1 MTKDMTSGNPL
12 KLILMFSIPL
22 LIGNIFQQ
30 FYSMV
35 DTIIVGQFLGVKA
48 LAAVGSTGS
57 MVFLIFGLILGFTSG
72 FSVLI
77 SQRFGANDENGVK
90 DSVASAITLAII
102 ITIVMTL
109 VSVILINPLLNAM
122 GTPDDI
128 FNDAKKYITVSFI
141 GIFSLCFYNLMASI
155 LRSLG
160 DSKTPL
166 YFLIIACIL
175 NIILDLVFI
184 INFKMGVE
192 GAALATVIS
201 QAFSGILCFIYAYKK
216 IPLLK
221 LSKENFINGKKLY
234 KTHLKISIPM
244 ALQFSITALGAII
257 LQGAINSFGS
267 DVVGAYTAASKVEQL
282 AMQPSITFGVTMATF
297 CAQNLGAGK
306 YENIQEGVKQCTII
320 NIILGVI
327 AGFIL
332 TNFGEFFVKM
342 FVSNPSDIV
351 LSHAIQ
357 YLSTIAY
364 FFIPLSLIFVFR
376 NSLQGM
382 GFGLMPML
390 VGIFELIGR
399 ALGAYALVPILGY
412 SGLCLASPLAWI
424 FASVPLM
431 IDYSKKIK
439 IIANS
444 KNKIDIYKKV

>member
-12 KLILMFSIPL
+12 KLILLFSIPL

-35 DTIIVGQFLGVKA
+35 DTIIVGQTLGVKA
-48 LAAVGSTGS
+48 LAAVGATGS
-57 MVFLIFGLILGFTSG
+57 MTFLIFGLVTGFTSG

-77 SQRFGANDENGVK
+77 SQKFGANDEKGVK
-90 DSVASAITLAII
+90 DSVASAISLAFF
-102 ITIVMTL
+102 ITIILTII
-109 VSVILINPLLNAM
+109 SVCLIDPLLNM
-122 GTPDDI
+122 MNTPSDI
-128 FNDAKKYITVSFI
+128 YSNAKDYIFVSFL
-141 GIFSLCFYNLMASI
+141 GIFALFFYNLMASI

-166 YFLIIACIL
+166 YFLIISCVL

-184 INFKMGVE
+184 INFKMGVS
-192 GAALATVIS
+192 GASLATVIS
-201 QAFSGILCFIYAYKK
+201 QAFSGFLCVIYVHKK

-221 LSKENFINGKKLY
+221 LSKQNFIDGKILF
-234 KTHLKISIPM
+234 KTHLKVAVPMSI
-244 ALQFSITALGAII
+244 QFSIIALGAII
-257 LQGAINSFGS
+257 LQGAVNSFGS

-297 CAQNLGAGK
+297 CAQNLGAK
-306 YENIQEGVKQCTII
+306 NFENIQEGVKQCTII
-320 NIILGVI
+320 NIVLGVI

-342 FVSNPSDIV
+342 FVSNPSDVVIN
-351 LSHAIQ
+351 HATQ
-357 YLSTIAY
+357 YLSTVAY

-390 VGIFELIGR
+390 VGIFELVGR
-399 ALGAYALVPILGY
+399 AVGTYALVPILGY
-412 SGLCLASPLAWI
+412 SGLCLASPLAWV
-424 FASVPLM
+424 FASIPLM
-431 IDYSKKIK
+431 IDYNKRIK
-439 IIANS
+439 TLVNDNPEFNTTIQ
-444 KNKIDIYKKV
+444 